1 MPDPFTLLRLAPL
14 ITSTTTITY
23 NLAHHIF
30 FTAFLAPSHQKEANA
45 FIPRWTE
52 IWMPSAKWPIVVF
65 YPLSLVLA
73 ASNIYTT
80 TASGGAKAWYWAGL
94 VFTFGHFLWAK
105 KAIGLLIRIKDD
117 GSKGKSTKDMR
128 EWVKMNIVRGLLTD
142 LPAWMAF
149 LMAAGTT
156 SA

>member
-1 MPDPFTLLRLAPL
+1 M
-14 ITSTTTITY
+14 
-23 NLAHHIF
+23 
-30 FTAFLAPSHQKEANA
+30 
-45 FIPRWTE
+45 
-52 IWMPSAKWPIVVF
+52 
-65 YPLSLVLA
+65 
-73 ASNIYTT
+73 
-80 TASGGAKAWYWAGL
+80 
-94 VFTFGHFLWAK
+94 K

-117 GSKGKSTKDMR
+117 GSKGKTTEDMR